1 MVPDDWIFEDDGIS
15 GATLVRPALERLR
28 DLAAQVHIDV
38 LLCYAPDRLARKYAY
53 QALLIE
59 ELARIGT
66 EVRFLKGAKA
76 ETPEDE
82 LLLQFQG
89 MIAEYERAQIAERT
103 RRGKAH
109 RAKEG
114 LVNVL
119 SHAPYGYR
127 YIRKTQDSQ
136 ARYEIVE
143 SQASVVRQVFKRYTE
158 ENLSI
163 RALVRWLSEKG
174 ISTLSGKERWDPSV
188 VCSMLKNPAYCGRAA
203 FAKTMRA
210 EGQKKVTRPKRL
222 KGESTGWR
230 PTQKH
235 RPREEW
241 IEIAVPQIVSEEI
254 FDLAARR
261 LQDNKRFSARH
272 TKEATLL
279 QGLVICRSCGYSCYR
294 LSMPSSRSSQ
304 RKLYYYRCLGSCREF
319 GKICGN
325 KSIRQDYLDNLVWDH
340 LTTLLSNPTLVL
352 GELDRRLQELQ
363 SCDSSGVQRSRLE
376 LELSK
381 VITARDRLVVA
392 YQEELLSLDELRRRT
407 PDLRKKETSLRADL
421 QALDSRITE
430 QETYL
435 KLAENLDSFLV
446 RLREAASSSSIQER
460 QRVVRLLVKE
470 VQIDPERV
478 VIRHCIPLPRPEG
491 TPVNL
496 LRGGRPVSPTL
507 LAASLR
513 RDVSGTGGEP
523 CSGDRIGGCSRAQA
537 HRGSASRS
545 RYDLEA
551 TSSHVA
557 EQNKEVSISRIPC
570 REQGCAQGALG
581 SVRSLCGRVPRSLRG
596 IETRRS
602 NGAIPYRLVPA
613 RAPVRARVPGPGS
626 VDPPVGPTRR

>member
-1 MVPDDWIFEDDGIS
+1 MKTAAIYARVSSDKQKNDQTIASQTAALKEYASSLGLVVPDDWIFEDDGIS
-15 GATLVRPALERLR
+15 GATLIRPALERLR

-38 LLCYAPDRLARKYAY
+38 LLCYSPDRLARRYAY

-59 ELARIGT
+59 ELTRIGT

-119 SHAPYGYR
+119 SNAPYGYR

-143 SQASVVRQVFKRYTE
+143 SQASVVRQIFKRYAE

-163 RALVRWLSEKG
+163 RALVRWLSENG
-174 ISTLSGKERWDPSV
+174 ISTFSGKAKWDTSV

-203 FAKTMRA
+203 FAKTIQV
-210 EGQKKVTRPKRL
+210 EGQPKVTRPKRL
-222 KGESTGWR
+222 KGERARWR
-230 PTQKH
+230 PIQKA

-241 IEIAVPQIVSEEI
+241 IEIAVPAIVSEEI
-254 FDLAARR
+254 FDLATRR

-294 LSMPSSRSSQ
+294 LAMLSGR
-304 RKLYYYRCLGSCREF
+304 RKLYYYRCLGSCKAH
-319 GKICGN
+319 GKICDN
-325 KSIRQDYLDNLVWDH
+325 KSIRQDYLDDLVWGH

-352 GELDRRLQELQ
+352 GELDRRLQELR
-363 SCDSSGVQRSRLE
+363 SCDSSGAQRSRLE

-381 VITARDRLVVA
+381 VTTARDRLVVA
-392 YQEELLSLDELRRRT
+392 YQEELLSLDELRRRM
-407 PDLRKKETSLRADL
+407 PDLRKKETSLRAGL
-421 QALDSRITE
+421 QALESRIIE

-435 KLAENLDSFLV
+435 KLAENLDSFLA
-446 RLREAASSSSIQER
+446 RLREATSSSSTQER

-491 TPVNL
+491 TPGYL
-496 LRGGRPVSPTL
+496 LRGGRPLQDSL
-507 LAASLR
+507 LGSSLR
-513 RDVSGTGGEP
+513 R
-523 CSGDRIGGCSRAQA
+523 
-537 HRGSASRS
+537 
-545 RYDLEA
+545 
-551 TSSHVA
+551 
-557 EQNKEVSISRIPC
+557 
-570 REQGCAQGALG
+570 
-581 SVRSLCGRVPRSLRG
+581 SLPS
-596 IETRRS
+596 TRRF
-602 NGAIPYRLVPA
+602 
-613 RAPVRARVPGPGS
+613 PGRGH
-626 VDPPVGPTRR
+626 